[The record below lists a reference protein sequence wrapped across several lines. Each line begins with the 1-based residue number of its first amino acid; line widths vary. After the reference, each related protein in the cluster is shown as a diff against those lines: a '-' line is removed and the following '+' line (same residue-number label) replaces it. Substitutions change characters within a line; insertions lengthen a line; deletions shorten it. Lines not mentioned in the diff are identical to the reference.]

1 MASGFILL
9 KEPEAD
15 GNLRA
20 VEEMAGEGAAAA
32 VIDLCQGALEI
43 PIELEAVV
51 FVVLEA
57 LEFDD
62 EVEFEFG

>member
-1 MASGFILL
+1 
-9 KEPEAD
+9 
-15 GNLRA
+15 
-20 VEEMAGEGAAAA
+20 MAGEGAAAA